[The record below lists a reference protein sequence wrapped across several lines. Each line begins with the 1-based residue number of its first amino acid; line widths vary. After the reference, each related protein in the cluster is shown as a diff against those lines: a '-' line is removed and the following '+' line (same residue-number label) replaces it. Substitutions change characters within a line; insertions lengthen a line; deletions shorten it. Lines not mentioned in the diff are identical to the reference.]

1 MEAVRDIAIII
12 LVIQGLMIGLAVFVA
27 GVLASIAIVESTVNV
42 RRGLRRAA
50 VKLERAGERVDTV
63 VETRILP
70 PVVQY
75 HRGRAAARS
84 TLEQARRALDDLKRT
99 AHIGGKT

>member
-1 MEAVRDIAIII
+1 MEIARDIAIIV
-12 LVIQGLMIGLAVFVA
+12 LVVQGLIIGLAVFVA
-27 GVLASIAIVESTVNV
+27 GVIGSIAVVETTVKV
-42 RRGLRRAA
+42 RRGLRRTAT
-50 VKLERAGERVDTV
+50 KLERANERMDTV

-99 AHIGGKT
+99 AGMGRSD

>member
-1 MEAVRDIAIII
+1 
-12 LVIQGLMIGLAVFVA
+12 MIGLAVFVA

-70 PVVQY
+70 PVVQ
-75 HRGRAAARS
+75 
-84 TLEQARRALDDLKRT
+84 
-99 AHIGGKT
+99 

>member
-1 MEAVRDIAIII
+1 MEIARDIAIIV
-12 LVIQGLMIGLAVFVA
+12 LVIQGLIVGLAAFVA
-27 GVLASIAIVESTVNV
+27 GILGSIAIVETTVNV

-50 VKLERAGERVDTV
+50 AKLEQTSERVDTV

-84 TLEQARRALDDLKRT
+84 TLEQARRALDELKRT
-99 AHIGGKT
+99 AGGSS